1 MATLCGLAFLGGF
14 WWWLLTDPDEYGT
27 DVWLDSPLPPLL
39 MPEILTAPTPTGED
53 DDSAS
58 FNNEWL
64 SDESQTFDGSLESI
78 LSFCRDEK
86 YKKKIRVVCGI
97 LWLPT
102 RYRTAPSAWSK
113 NR

>member
-39 MPEILTAPTPTGED
+39 MPVILTAPTPTGED

-86 YKKKIRVVCGI
+86 YKKKNSGGVRNPV
-97 LWLPT
+97 
-102 RYRTAPSAWSK
+102 APY
-113 NR
+113 